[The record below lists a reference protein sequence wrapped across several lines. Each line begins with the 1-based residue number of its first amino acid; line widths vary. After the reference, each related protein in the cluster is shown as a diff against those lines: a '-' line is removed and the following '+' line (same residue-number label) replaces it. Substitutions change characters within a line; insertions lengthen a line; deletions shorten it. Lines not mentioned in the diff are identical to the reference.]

1 MRWYVEV
8 SSIDGAVAS
17 DKYCVEAKQWQAA
30 LQEARRIRGESGPL
44 SKFSIELMDDGYR
57 AVDPAAQI
65 RYVVNKAPPASVLS
79 EKGSLRPP
87 TTGTPPRR
95 ASAGPPAPSVAPPKD
110 AAVPKDIAPPP
121 DAPVPK
127 DIAAMA
133 DAAPPAGEAAAQNPT
148 ASPETAPPA
157 QQDAAPAPK
166 NVAAPQTATPLQDA
180 GNARIGS
187 RAGTTA
193 SRAPE
198 KPSRLVKPRAQPAP
212 VATAP
217 VAAAPVAAAPAAEAA
232 PAADTPS
239 GVGPIRPMAVHVVGE
254 TPLEK
259 SAAGSLT
266 SAAPIAAAPAAPIA
280 AQAFAAPIAAQ
291 PSASPAQSPR
301 PNADAGLATVEA
313 AGAARQV
320 ATATAPPR
328 PATNAPKRAPRP
340 GTGNGAALAGEPIPP
355 TEPMPAPP
363 VSQSPKAAHVAI
375 VVPDDQ
381 VPPPPQPPRPSAPPM
396 SDTQPTA
403 AIPPAS
409 PVIGVLHGVAGA
421 MSNDLASARPTQ
433 PSIESVKAPD
443 FTLVRKREEEPRPD
457 APITYRE
464 YAYAVDPGTDRKAAE
479 VLLWQRFRELSQQIA
494 GRPKGKFI
502 QLAVFDHVFEKRP
515 LRAPIASLAWKD
527 WRGDPVVQFSADVV
541 PEIKPAPSYPPP
553 AATAPAADVVQPA
566 LVQPAPAATADEP
579 APVSQSVSIELG
591 PEVDLDSTDIRSER
605 PNLASS
611 APVAAAAAPVPDPT
625 TLPAPTAQASA
636 QPASGGFVAA
646 PAAPG
651 PAPAEP
657 KPAQRSDPVIR
668 RRRLGEDLISQLF
681 ESMHELHF
689 MRDIVSGAEFVLGVL
704 NDTLPCELTLI
715 HVFDINTGQFV
726 LVRANGPGSDK
737 LVLFRTSGQ
746 DALFS
751 QAMRRLHAVRVDDAG
766 SDERFT
772 GGRWGVIG
780 LKPRQALCGGVKQGG
795 RYLGAIELINPG
807 GDETFYESEANA
819 LDYICEQFA
828 EFLTNR
834 PIVLDAEV
842 VLSKG

>member
-8 SSIDGAVAS
+8 SSVDGAVAS
-17 DKYCVEAKQWQAA
+17 NKYCVEAKQWQAA

-57 AVDPAAQI
+57 AVDPAAQL
-65 RYVVNKAPPASVLS
+65 RYVVNKAPANTVLS

-87 TTGTPPRR
+87 TTGAPPRR
-95 ASAGPPAPSVAPPKD
+95 SSGPPAQSVASPKD
-110 AAVPKDIAPPP
+110 GATPNEVVPLAAAIPQEVAAGVGGTPAPK
-121 DAPVPK
+121 PVQP
-127 DIAAMA
+127 A
-133 DAAPPAGEAAAQNPT
+133 DPPAAQVAAGDAHN
-148 ASPETAPPA
+148 PPA
-157 QQDAAPAPK
+157 QKSAPRHSAV
-166 NVAAPQTATPLQDA
+166 N
-180 GNARIGS
+180 NRSARPGS
-187 RAGTTA
+187 AA

-198 KPSRLVKPRAQPAP
+198 KPSRPAKSRAPS
-212 VATAP
+212 P
-217 VAAAPVAAAPAAEAA
+217 VAAEPAPEPARAAES
-232 PAADTPS
+232 TS
-239 GVGPIRPMAVHVVGE
+239 SVGPIQPMAVQVVGE
-254 TPLEK
+254 K
-259 SAAGSLT
+259 ARD
-266 SAAPIAAAPAAPIA
+266 APVPGVAPVTAAAA
-280 AQAFAAPIAAQ
+280 
-291 PSASPAQSPR
+291 PSASPVANAGIATTQAAVPPR
-301 PNADAGLATVEA
+301 PG
-313 AGAARQV
+313 

-328 PATNAPKRAPRP
+328 PATNAPMQPPRP
-340 GTGNGAALAGEPIPP
+340 GNGAARTIEPIPT
-355 TEPMPAPP
+355 TEPMPLVP
-363 VSQSPKAAHVAI
+363 VSEAPRASNAAV

-381 VPPPPQPPRPSAPPM
+381 VPPPPQAPRPNAQPM
-396 SDTQPTA
+396 SDTQPVPQTSA
-403 AIPPAS
+403 VVAVPPAA
-409 PVIGVLHGVAGA
+409 VAHAPGT
-421 MSNDLASARPTQ
+421 DVTSARPTQ
-433 PSIESVKAPD
+433 PSIESVNAPD

-464 YAYAVDPGTDRKAAE
+464 YAYAVDPSTDRKAAE

-527 WRGDPVVQFSADVV
+527 WRGDPVVQFSADAA
-541 PEIKPAPSYPPP
+541 PAVQPVPSYPPP
-553 AATAPAADVVQPA
+553 AAAVPAPAA
-566 LVQPAPAATADEP
+566 LQPAPAPAPVVPVEEP
-579 APVSQSVSIELG
+579 PPVSQSVSIELG
-591 PEVDLDSTDIRSER
+591 PEVAIDSTDFRSER
-605 PNLASS
+605 PDVVASLAEAASQALVPNQPVS
-611 APVAAAAAPVPDPT
+611 APQDAPAAPPAVVPDPT
-625 TLPAPTAQASA
+625 TLPAPTTAAA
-636 QPASGGFVAA
+636 QPPSGSFAAA
-646 PAAPG
+646 PASPEVAP
-651 PAPAEP
+651 PEP

-737 LVLFRTSGQ
+737 LVLYRTPGQ

-751 QAMRRLHAVRVDDAG
+751 QAMRRLHAVRVDDA
-766 SDERFT
+766 STDERFS

-807 GDETFYESEANA
+807 GGETFYETEANA

>member
-1 MRWYVEV
+1 MAVHIVGDKAPENAH
-8 SSIDGAVAS
+8 GAVPIAPAS
-17 DKYCVEAKQWQAA
+17 AASIAQPSTPPQIPRPNSDSAVAGLQAA
-30 LQEARRIRGESGPL
+30 
-44 SKFSIELMDDGYR
+44 
-57 AVDPAAQI
+57 
-65 RYVVNKAPPASVLS
+65 AS
-79 EKGSLRPP
+79 
-87 TTGTPPRR
+87 
-95 ASAGPPAPSVAPPKD
+95 
-110 AAVPKDIAPPP
+110 
-121 DAPVPK
+121 
-127 DIAAMA
+127 
-133 DAAPPAGEAAAQNPT
+133 
-148 ASPETAPPA
+148 
-157 QQDAAPAPK
+157 
-166 NVAAPQTATPLQDA
+166 
-180 GNARIGS
+180 
-187 RAGTTA
+187 
-193 SRAPE
+193 
-198 KPSRLVKPRAQPAP
+198 AQPAP
-212 VATAP
+212 
-217 VAAAPVAAAPAAEAA
+217 
-232 PAADTPS
+232 
-239 GVGPIRPMAVHVVGE
+239 
-254 TPLEK
+254 
-259 SAAGSLT
+259 
-266 SAAPIAAAPAAPIA
+266 
-280 AQAFAAPIAAQ
+280 
-291 PSASPAQSPR
+291 
-301 PNADAGLATVEA
+301 
-313 AGAARQV
+313 
-320 ATATAPPR
+320 TATAPPR
-328 PATNAPKRAPRP
+328 PATHAPKRVPRP
-340 GTGNGAALAGEPIPP
+340 GTGNGAAHDPIPA

-363 VSQSPKAAHVAI
+363 VSQSPKAGHVAI
-375 VVPDDQ
+375 VVPSDQ
-381 VPPPPQPPRPSAPPM
+381 VPSPPQPPRPSASPM

-403 AIPPAS
+403 AIPQPS
-409 PVIGVLHGVAGA
+409 PVIGVVPATPSGVG
-421 MSNDLASARPTQ
+421 SDVASARPTQ

-527 WRGDPVVQFSADVV
+527 WRGDPVVQFSADVAPV
-541 PEIKPAPSYPPP
+541 SHPVPSYPPP
-553 AATAPAADVVQPA
+553 AAAFPAPVTAAPA
-566 LVQPAPAATADEP
+566 PAPAAATEEP
-579 APVSQSVSIELG
+579 APISQSVSIEVG
-591 PEVDLDSTDIRSER
+591 EEVAIDSTDLRSEH
-605 PNLASS
+605 PNVVASL
-611 APVAAAAAPVPDPT
+611 AAAASQALVPDQPLAAPAPAPQAPVPQVPDPT
-625 TLPAPTAQASA
+625 TLPAPVSPGAA
-636 QPASGGFVAA
+636 QPASGSFAAA

-651 PAPAEP
+651 PALSEA

-737 LVLFRTSGQ
+737 LVLFRTPGQ
-746 DALFS
+746 DALFAH
-751 QAMRRLHAVRVDDAG
+751 AMRRLHAIRVDDAA

-780 LKPRQALCGGVKQGG
+780 LKPRHALCGGVKQGG